1 MLLVKSKRVC
11 CYHCIK
17 SFSKECLRESS
28 GHRLKL
34 YGRTMVY
41 LQLWAAACQVVFNKF
56 YLFRRR
62 SILPTWLCHRRSWA
76 CDSGRNADCEVIGHK
91 ILECRLAV
99 SPTGEEISDTPSK
112 LSCKGLATLL
122 LCRRACG
129 SGRSTDSELLTIF
142 CNAVPLSVKPA
153 RKWAI
158 YVVLQGFF
166 VKSAK
171 LCTVTD
177 CVTITWNSKR
187 PKSCCF

>member
-1 MLLVKSKRVC
+1 MKTCFPWKTSEFVIITALKVISVKQ
-11 CYHCIK
+11 
-17 SFSKECLRESS
+17 CLRESS

-129 SGRSTDSELLTIF
+129 SGRSTDSELVTIF
-142 CNAVPLSVKPA
+142 CNAVPLQVKPA
-153 RKWAI
+153 RNERYTLFCK
-158 YVVLQGFF
+158 GFF
-166 VKSAK
+166 CQIRKIVYSNW
-171 LCTVTD
+171 LCED
-177 CVTITWNSKR
+177 NME
-187 PKSCCF
+187 